1 MALRMALTSSSP
13 GATKA
18 ACAAL
23 ESSSSP
29 REFGERVSH
38 HTAMARHGS
47 FGSRASLSAATG
59 ESPGALGSS
68 YGSARGR
75 DSVASTPGKLKT
87 SPSVASQR
95 GMVVSAST
103 SPPMAPHAVKIGF
116 DLSERDGKSGS
127 SQKPPIGMLRAELA
141 GEFGY
146 DAFDGDAYRRAL
158 SAVPEIFAEPTV
170 REAFEFTAK
179 THAGPGLG
187 PHFDQCVDI
196 AIALAKL
203 GMDAQTVAVGLLHDA
218 LDVTSA
224 TVEDLHDKFPEDLVE
239 LVQGVARLHRVSKLH
254 RASGRD
260 LEHDER
266 SQLRAMILAMT
277 DARVVIVKLAARLI
291 KMRNLHTAPP
301 AQQARYAE
309 ESLSIYAPLANR
321 LGIFT
326 IKNELEDLAFK
337 WTNAHAHAEL
347 SSRLES
353 RAQRESIV
361 AALTKLDDALSAH
374 RPRVEVVDM
383 CGRQKSLYSVYK
395 KMVEKGQKLE
405 EIMDVRAIRVIIA
418 DGEDAAAGEA
428 ACRAVLDYVHEIW
441 TPVDGRMKDYITT
454 PKRNGYQSL
463 HTVVRD
469 ESDSTLEVQIRT
481 ASMHRTAEFG
491 VAAHWRYKEHERSA
505 TSVKV
510 DQQVQWARFMLTW
523 QNELEDL
530 QKIRPARVEGLHDCG
545 SSLKPCMFP
554 EHAKDCPHH
563 EDTVFCQS
571 CELDVDEPM
580 YVITVVDGAVAVRE
594 LKSRST
600 LGDLQLEDSRVPG
613 GVRSTEFYRVSSV
626 RVNKKSIDPEAF
638 ATTHLRMGDVV
649 EVSRTRILS
658 PNKSWDE
665 TEDMSVFEDLNL
677 EIHALRSDAK
687 DRVRVL

>member
-1 MALRMALTSSSP
+1 MALSVAFMSGSP
-13 GATKA
+13 GATKVS
-18 ACAAL
+18 CAL

-38 HTAMARHGS
+38 NAMARNGS
-47 FGSRASLSAATG
+47 FGSRAAAALAGESPTGSSAAT
-59 ESPGALGSS
+59 LGSS
-68 YGSARGR
+68 YGSLRGR
-75 DSVASTPGKLKT
+75 DSLASTPGKSMK
-87 SPSVASQR
+87 SSSSMSQMH
-95 GMVVSAST
+95 GHGT
-103 SPPMAPHAVKIGF
+103 PPMSSAVKIVGF
-116 DLSERDGKSGS
+116 DLSDRDGKSGS
-127 SQKPPIGMLRAELA
+127 AQKPPIGMLRAELA

-158 SAVPEIFAEPTV
+158 AAVPEIFAEPTV
-170 REAFEFTAK
+170 REAFEFAAK

-187 PHFDQCVDI
+187 PHFDQCVEI

-203 GMDAQTVAVGLLHDA
+203 GMDAKTVAVGLLHDA

-224 TVEDLHDKFPEDLVE
+224 TVDDLRVKFPEDLVE

-254 RASGRD
+254 RASARD
-260 LEHDER
+260 LEHNER
-266 SQLRAMILAMT
+266 AQLRAMILAMT

-301 AQQARYAE
+301 AQQASFAE
-309 ESLSIYAPLANR
+309 ETLAIYAPLANR

-337 WTNAHAHAEL
+337 WTNARAHAEL

-353 RAQRESIV
+353 RAQRDSIV
-361 AALTKLDDALSAH
+361 AALTKLDEALSGH
-374 RPRVEVVDM
+374 RVEVIDM

-395 KMVEKGQKLE
+395 KMVEKNQALE
-405 EIMDVRAIRVIIA
+405 DIMDVRAIRVIIA
-418 DGEDAAAGEA
+418 DGEDDKASEA
-428 ACRAVLDYVHEIW
+428 ACRAVLDYVHGLW

-469 ESDSTLEVQIRT
+469 DSDSTLEVQIRT

-505 TSVKV
+505 TSAKV

-523 QNELEDL
+523 QNELEDQ
-530 QKIRPARVEGLHDCG
+530 QKIRPARVESLHDCG
-545 SSLKPCMFP
+545 ASLKPCMFP
-554 EHAKDCPHH
+554 EHSKDCPHH
-563 EDTVFCQS
+563 EDSVFCQS
-571 CELDVDEPM
+571 CEVEDVDAPM

-594 LKSRST
+594 LKSNST

-626 RVNKKSIDPEAF
+626 RVNKKSVSPEVF
-638 ATTHLRMGDVV
+638 AATHLRMGDVV

-665 TEDMSVFEDLNL
+665 TEDVSVFEDLNL

-687 DRVRVL
+687 DRLRVL